1 MRYAPR
7 KSVLASTLAFAL
19 ATGPAPARTTGS
31 PASDPASEAPACT
44 VSIVPGTVTPGRPD
58 ARVLAETSE
67 RLVGTPS
74 AEVPARSGIEIRE
87 VEPDISPDSWV
98 LRLDLADARAGT
110 WQITL
115 EDRSVEC
122 SGEIGIRGSDPGR
135 ASLVGARGA
144 GAE

>member
-19 ATGPAPARTTGS
+19 ATGPAPARATGS
-31 PASDPASEAPACT
+31 PAGDPAPEAPACT
-44 VSIVPGTVTPGRPD
+44 LSLVPGTVTPGRPD
-58 ARVLAETSE
+58 ARVLAETSD
-67 RLVGTPS
+67 RLVGTPT

-98 LRLDLADARAGT
+98 LRLDLTDARAGT
-110 WQITL
+110 WPITL
-115 EDRSVEC
+115 EGRSVEC
-122 SGEIGIRGSDPGR
+122 TGEIGIRGSP
-135 ASLVGARGA
+135 GARTLT